1 MIQSKE
7 YIIHQIATDIK
18 LISDKNIKINLILIG
33 GYILVY

>member
-7 YIIHQIATDIK
+7 YIIHQIANDIK
-18 LISDKNIKINLILIG
+18 LISDKNIKINLILIW